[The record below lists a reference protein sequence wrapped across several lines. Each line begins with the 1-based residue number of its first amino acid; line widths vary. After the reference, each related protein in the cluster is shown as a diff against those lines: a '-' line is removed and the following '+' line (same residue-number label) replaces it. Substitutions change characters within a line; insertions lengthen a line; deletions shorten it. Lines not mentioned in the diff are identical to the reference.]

1 MNGSQMTLNAKL
13 NEYPSRVQLSA
24 LKLIGN
30 SDKVDCN

>member
-24 LKLIGN
+24 LKLFGN